1 MNWSIVLAASITGAL
16 GAVAGGLIGGL
27 LTRKRGGTFSRNVMV
42 VCLVL
47 GAAVGAQVLGPRVS
61 AWYEIRNAEQALLET
76 PVYQVLKKHEPV
88 AYAKILAEFKR
99 TVGEPSRSDAFTT
112 LVMNEVSAVTSRRMG
127 TASQD
132 SLVALIHEMVTN
144 LRKLQGDGDACFRY
158 LFPQVAGPADIGKHF
173 DKAAQDR
180 SLSLLADV
188 IRTSAE
194 QPTEAVPPHV
204 AQEKL
209 VPVVAGLADEFGD
222 DAQMLGNVAAPGVDR
237 QKVCAITISLYDR
250 ILKLPESDAAMV
262 LRSLAQST

>member
-1 MNWSIVLAASITGAL
+1 MNWVLVIASSVMAAL
-16 GAVAGGLIGGL
+16 GALVGGLIGGL
-27 LTRKRGGTFSRNVMV
+27 LTRKREGAFSRNVMV
-42 VCLVL
+42 VCLVI
-47 GAAVGAQVLGPRVS
+47 GAAAGAQLLGPRVS

-88 AYAKILAEFKR
+88 AYAKILAEFER
-99 TVGEPSRSDAFTT
+99 TVAEPSQSGEFTT

-158 LFPQVAGPADIGKHF
+158 LFPLVAGPADIGKHF
-173 DKAAQDR
+173 DKAAQER
-180 SLSLLADV
+180 SLALLAEV

-194 QPTEAVPPHV
+194 HPTEAVPPHV

-209 VPVVAGLADEFGD
+209 VPVVTGLAEEFGD

-250 ILKLPESDAAMV
+250 ILKLPASDAAMV